1 MRIHLFSSKS
11 FRALAF
17 AFRSTSHVGPRCE
30 GHDFILWHVSIQLCQ
45 HQVFWVFLF
54 LSDILCFYLLN
65 LANPVRGLATG
76 AKWGA
81 SWILGDLDL
90 ISSREMLAPSFLS
103 A

>member
-1 MRIHLFSSKS
+1 MSVHGAKATTSFFGTCLFSC
-11 FRALAF
+11 A
-17 AFRSTSHVGPRCE
+17 STRFFG
-30 GHDFILWHVSIQLCQ
+30 FL
-45 HQVFWVFLF
+45 LF

-90 ISSREMLAPSFLS
+90 ISSREMLAPPFLS